1 MRAPQLQQVGCDSP
15 AAMRARLNL
24 DRSVLE
30 SAILNMQRDP
40 VILPRS
46 IGDGC

>member
-1 MRAPQLQQVGCDSP
+1 MRAPQVEQVGCDSP
-15 AAMRARLNL
+15 AAMRARLSL
-24 DRSVLE
+24 DRSVLV
-30 SAILNMQRDP
+30 SAILNTQRNP